1 MKGPDMKSHSYFP
14 ILAVLVLAAVQL
26 ASGTPLDDYIA
37 KPDESYTYS
46 IIKTAKGLG
55 YTAYILEMTSQS
67 WRRKDEVDR
76 PLWKHW
82 LTIVR
87 PANAAG
93 DKALLWINGGS
104 NKRSAP
110 DSADKMLVGIALSA
124 GSVVA
129 DLKMVPNQP
138 LMFPDGGR
146 PRSEDGIIAYTFS
159 KCVATG
165 DKSWPLLLPMV
176 KSAVRAMDTVQKH
189 LKSLDTGAL
198 DIKQFVVSGGSKRG
212 WTTWLTAAV
221 DKRVVAIAPAVIDVL
236 NMDEQM
242 KHHFA
247 AYGFHSDAIAD
258 YGEMKVFEQLDTP
271 EGQELVKIVD
281 PYEYRDRYANIPKCL
296 INSSGDQFFL
306 PDSAQFYFHNLPGE
320 KYLRYVPNTDH
331 GLGGSDAIQSLLGFY
346 ISILKN
352 APRPKF
358 SWSVKDDGSIEVNTT
373 TTPKEVKLWQATN
386 PKARDFRL
394 EIIGPAWKS
403 IDLGARGAGTYV
415 AKIAEPDEGWTA
427 FFVELTFDS
436 GGPIPYKF
444 TTEVH
449 VVPDTLPFADKL

>member
-1 MKGPDMKSHSYFP
+1 MKGPDMKSHRYFP
-14 ILAVLVLAAVQL
+14 ILAVLVLAAAQL
-26 ASGTPLDDYIA
+26 ASGTPLDDYVA

-46 IIKTAKGLG
+46 VIKTAKGLG
-55 YTAYILEMTSQS
+55 YTAYILELTSQS
-67 WRRKDEVDR
+67 WRSKDEVDR

-82 LTIVR
+82 LTIVK

-104 NKRSAP
+104 NNRSAP

-124 GSVVA
+124 GSVVV

-247 AYGFHSDAIAD
+247 AYGFYSQAIAD

-271 EGQELVKIVD
+271 EGQELIKIVD

-306 PDSAQFYFHNLPGE
+306 PDSAQFYFHDLPGE
-320 KYLRYVPNTDH
+320 KFLRYVPNTDH

-352 APRPKF
+352 ASRPKF
-358 SWSVKDDGSIEVNTT
+358 TWSVKDDGSIEVNTT
-373 TTPKEVKLWQATN
+373 TTPTAVKLWKATN

-394 EIIGPAWKS
+394 EIIGKAWES
-403 IDLGARGAGTYV
+403 MDLGARGAGTYV

-449 VVPDTLPFADKL
+449 VVPDTLPFAGKL